1 MSSYE
6 VILERGRTERNYWS
20 DLWRFRE
27 LFYMLAW
34 RDVSVRYKQTVV
46 GVAWS
51 VLRPLL
57 TMIVFTVVFGRIA
70 QLPTAGN
77 TPYALLVFAALLPWT
92 LFSTILTEVANSLV
106 TNSNL
111 ISKVYFPRLIVPS
124 ASIVVSLIDFLIAF
138 VLLLL
143 LQLYYGVGFG
153 WQFLLLPFFLLL
165 TVLVALGPGLWF
177 ASLNV
182 KYRDFRF
189 IVPFIVQFGLYIS
202 PVGFSSEL
210 IPPAWRTL
218 YALNPMVGAI
228 DGFRWCVLAGASPI
242 YWPALVSSISIS
254 LVFLWLGLRQFRKL
268 EKQFAD
274 LI

>member
-57 TMIVFTVVFGRIA
+57 TMIVFTIVFGRIA

-77 TPYALLVFAALLPWT
+77 APYALLVFAALLPWT
-92 LFSTILTEVANSLV
+92 LFATILTEVANSLI

-153 WQFLLLPFFLLL
+153 WQFLLLPLFVLL

-189 IVPFIVQFGLYIS
+189 LVPFIVQFGLYIS

-210 IPPAWRTL
+210 IPPEWRTL
-218 YALNPMVGAI
+218 YSLNPMVGAI

-242 YWPALVSSISIS
+242 HWPALASSICIS
-254 LVFLWLGLRQFRKL
+254 GLFLWLGLRQFRKL